1 MSSFNSTIPYLYLA
15 KMKTLE
21 KIEKLPLNIDSILF
35 NFGLP
40 RLREGA
46 LIDDW
51 ISADGKT
58 TAEEQNRLHKLHKKA
73 LTSGD
78 GWNEEELKMKFLS
91 LLFDLVDIEIE
102 NQIVSFY
109 ERPMS
114 AVVNDFKITV
124 ICDCLLASPAG
135 ISTPK
140 VPYFFLQ
147 EFKKQ
152 KGDSN
157 DPEAQ
162 MLAAMVVAQQQNANQ
177 KPVYG
182 AWIVES
188 IWNFTILDGKQY
200 FVSRKFDAA
209 NFEQL
214 LQIVFILRKLK
225 SMIVHSYGII

>member
-1 MSSFNSTIPYLYLA
+1 M
-15 KMKTLE
+15 E
-21 KIEKLPLNIDSILF
+21 KIEKLPLDIDSILF

-40 RLREGA
+40 RLREGHLMA
-46 LIDDW
+46 EW
-51 ISADGKT
+51 ISADGEMAIDELT
-58 TAEEQNRLHKLHKKA
+58 RLKKLHKKT

-78 GWNEEELKMKFLS
+78 GWNEEELKIKFLS
-91 LLFDLVDIEIE
+91 LLFDLADIEIE

-109 ERPMS
+109 ERAMS
-114 AVVNDFKITV
+114 AVINDFKISV
-124 ICDCLLASPAG
+124 VCDCLLASPAG
-135 ISTPK
+135 ISTPR

-162 MLAAMVVAQQQNANQ
+162 MLAAMIVAQYKNANQ
-177 KPVYG
+177 EPIYG
-182 AWIVES
+182 AWLVGS
-188 IWNFTILDGKQY
+188 TWNFTILNGKEY

-214 LQIVFILRKLK
+214 RQIVFILRKLK
-225 SMIVHSYGII
+225 DSIVERYKL